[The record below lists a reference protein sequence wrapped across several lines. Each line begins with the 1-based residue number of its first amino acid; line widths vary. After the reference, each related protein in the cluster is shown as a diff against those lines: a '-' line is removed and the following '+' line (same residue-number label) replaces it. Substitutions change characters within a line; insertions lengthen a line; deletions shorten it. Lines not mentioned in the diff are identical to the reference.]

1 VRGEERVEPAP
12 SLAVTLVHLRTSDI

>member
-12 SLAVTLVHLRTSDI
+12 SLAVTLVHLRTPDI